1 MIKTEN
7 RLQGFEIKLKEI
19 EQKTLW
25 KITDCENLLKIRVN
39 EQFVRD
45 AIEGLEKKLDGNSG
59 ANFGELDDI

>member
-1 MIKTEN
+1 VIKTEN